1 MPRLLWLA
9 AQPGRLPNSGAPME
23 ARKRKAPPDGDAGAD
38 AREAKSA
45 RIRHRRPFVMRL
57 WTRVLEGVAKF
68 LYVIKKAHF
77 YNYAKIYMIGGA
89 GPLGSE
95 RILGLS
101 GRWGWSDDTVGS
113 SAIRSD
119 SDGF

>member
-1 MPRLLWLA
+1 
-9 AQPGRLPNSGAPME
+9 
-23 ARKRKAPPDGDAGAD
+23 
-38 AREAKSA
+38 
-45 RIRHRRPFVMRL
+45 MRL
-57 WTRVLEGVAKF
+57 WTSVLAGVF
-68 LYVIKKAHF
+68 FEVLYVIRKAHF
-77 YNYAKIYMIGGA
+77 FNYAKVYILGGA

-101 GRWGWSDDTVGS
+101 GHWGWSDDTVGS